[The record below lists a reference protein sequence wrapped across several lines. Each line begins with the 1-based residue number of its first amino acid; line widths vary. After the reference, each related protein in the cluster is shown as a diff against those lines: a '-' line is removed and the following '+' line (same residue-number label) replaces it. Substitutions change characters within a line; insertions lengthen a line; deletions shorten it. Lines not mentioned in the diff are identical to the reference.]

1 MTVAYAAGVFD
12 VFHVGHLNLLRSAK
26 GVCDRLMVG
35 VSTDELVLRSKGV
48 RCVVP
53 FEDRVEIVRACRYV
67 DAVVP
72 QADLDKY
79 SAWQRLRFD
88 VLIAGDDWF
97 GHERWQH
104 YQERLA
110 EHGVKVIYFPYTQAI
125 SSTQIRHSLASG
137 TG

>member
-1 MTVAYAAGVFD
+1 
-12 VFHVGHLNLLRSAK
+12 
-26 GVCDRLMVG
+26 
-35 VSTDELVLRSKGV
+35 
-48 RCVVP
+48 
-53 FEDRVEIVRACRYV
+53 
-67 DAVVP
+67 VP